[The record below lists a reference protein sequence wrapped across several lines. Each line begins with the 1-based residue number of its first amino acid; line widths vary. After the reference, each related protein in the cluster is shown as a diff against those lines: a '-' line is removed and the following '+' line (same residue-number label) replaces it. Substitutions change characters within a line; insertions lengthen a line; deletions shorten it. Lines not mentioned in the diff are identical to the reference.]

1 MLDRAMPERAPAH
14 RATPSRRAGALAVAA
29 VLAASGAALATTY
42 GAASAATVNL
52 LANPGLETGTLSG
65 WTCANGSVVTTP
77 VHSGSY
83 ALNGAASAS
92 DTAQCQQVV
101 TVLPNTKYTL
111 SAWVQGSY
119 VYLGATGTGV
129 NSSVW
134 TPSATAWS
142 QLSTSFTTGAST
154 TSVTV
159 FTHGWYG
166 QGTYRA
172 DDLSLTGPA
181 GTTASP
187 SASASVSASASA
199 SASASPSTSASPS
212 SSSSPSSS
220 ASPSP
225 SGSPSATATATA
237 TGTSGPTGDGVVT
250 TPTNVT
256 VGKVTHNA
264 IVLSWKASTDNS
276 QNGDTA
282 AYKVWANG
290 QVVATSMGT
299 QVTVS
304 SLLPKTAYTYTV
316 QGYDASG
323 HASGQS
329 APVSTTT
336 ASAPAATPFKSAY
349 FDQWG
354 VYENAYFPKNVG
366 TSGAAGKLDVIT
378 YAFGNVHPT
387 SHTCFEA
394 VQASDAA
401 HEDNPNAGDGAGD
414 AYADY
419 QATFGA
425 ADSVDGTVDSWEQP
439 IKGNFNQLRQLK
451 AKYPN
456 LRLTMSLGG
465 WTYSKYF
472 SDAAATDAS
481 RKAFVSSCV
490 DMFLKGNLPKN
501 IAGDAS
507 GGVASA
513 AGLFDGIDI
522 DWEYPGSA
530 GGHTG
535 NHYSAA
541 DKANFTLLLKEF
553 RTQLDAYGST
563 VGKRFLLTAALPSGQ
578 DKINYIETDK
588 IGAYLDYADIMS
600 YDMHGAWDATGP
612 TNHQDPLHDSA
623 ADPTTPIA
631 PGTRKYNVDT
641 TLAAYTTG
649 LPEYGIA
656 GGFPANKIVLG
667 IPFYWRGW
675 TGVPAGANFGL
686 YQSATGPTAA
696 KALSQEAG
704 LAAWK
709 ELNATAATTHWDA
722 TTESSW
728 IYDGTNFWTGDTP
741 QAIQARGAY
750 AKAKG
755 LGGMF
760 AFSLEND
767 DASGT
772 LLNAV
777 ASSLG

>member
-1 MLDRAMPERAPAH
+1 MLERAMPERAVPDRTPEH
-14 RATPSRRAGALAVAA
+14 RAAPGRRAGALALAA
-29 VLAASGAALATTY
+29 VLVTGGAALATTF

-52 LANPGLETGTLSG
+52 LTNPGLETGTLSG
-65 WTCANGSVVTTP
+65 WTCTAGSVVATP

-83 ALNGAASAS
+83 ALNGGASAS
-92 DTAQCQQVV
+92 DTGQCQQTV
-101 TVLPNTKYTL
+101 TVQPSTAYTL

-134 TPSATAWS
+134 TPSASAWT

-166 QGTYRA
+166 QGAYKA

-187 SASASVSASASA
+187 SASASASA
-199 SASASPSTSASPS
+199 STSASPS
-212 SSSSPSSS
+212 ASTSPSSS
-220 ASPSP
+220 ASPS
-225 SGSPSATATATA
+225 GSASPTSTTSSSPTATVNPTD
-237 TGTSGPTGDGVVT
+237 PTGPVGDGKVS
-250 TPTNVT
+250 TPTGLT
-256 VGKVTHNA
+256 VGKVIHNA
-264 IVLSWKASTDNS
+264 VVLSWQPSTDSTDNVP
-276 QNGDTA
+276 
-282 AYKVWANG
+282 AYKVYSKG
-290 QVVATSMGT
+290 QLVATSMGAK
-299 QVTVS
+299 VSVS
-304 SLLPKTAYTYTV
+304 SLIPGTSYTFTV
-316 QGYDASG
+316 QGYDGAG

-329 APVSTTT
+329 APVNVTT
-336 ASAPAATPFKSAY
+336 AAAPANAPVRSAY
-349 FDQWG
+349 YDQWG
-354 VYENAYFPKNVG
+354 VYDSSYFAKNVDTTG
-366 TSGAAGKLDVIT
+366 SAAKLDVIN
-378 YAFGNVHPT
+378 YAFANIHPT

-394 VQASDAA
+394 VKASDAA

-419 QATFGA
+419 QMDYTA
-425 ADSVDGTVDSWEQP
+425 ANSVDGTTDVYEQP
-439 IKGNFNQLRQLK
+439 VKGNFNQLRQLK

-456 LRLTMSLGG
+456 LRLAISIGG

-472 SDAAATDAS
+472 SDAASTDAK
-481 RKAFVSSCV
+481 RKAFVSSCIT
-490 DMFLKGNLPKN
+490 MFLKGDLPKN
-501 IAGDAS
+501 VAGDPS
-507 GGVASA
+507 GGVAAA
-513 AGLFDGIDI
+513 AGLFDGIDL

-541 DKANFTLLLKEF
+541 DKANFTALLKEF
-553 RTQLDAYGST
+553 RTQLDAYGAT
-563 VGKRFLLTAALPSGQ
+563 VGKKFLLTAALPSGQ
-578 DKINYIETDK
+578 DKIQYIETDK
-588 IGAYLDYADIMS
+588 IGAYLDYADLMT
-600 YDMHGAWDATGP
+600 YDMHGSWDATGP

-686 YQSATGPTAA
+686 YQSATGATPA
-696 KALSQEAG
+696 KPLSQEAG
-704 LAAWK
+704 LAAWR
-709 ELNATAATTHWDA
+709 ELTPTAANTHWDA

-741 QAIQARGAY
+741 QAVQARGAY
-750 AKAKG
+750 AKSKG
-755 LGGMF
+755 LAGMF

-767 DASGT
+767 DNSGT
-772 LLNAV
+772 LLNAI